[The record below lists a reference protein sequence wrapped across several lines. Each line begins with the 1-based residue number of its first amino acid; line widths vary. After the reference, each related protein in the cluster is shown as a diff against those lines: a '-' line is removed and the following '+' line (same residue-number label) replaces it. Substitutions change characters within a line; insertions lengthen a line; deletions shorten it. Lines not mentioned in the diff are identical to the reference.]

1 MSGGRI
7 ERIVEPLDDGRFL
20 CVFLLLGADGAVLVD
35 TGLAATPERTIAPA
49 LARLGLGWDD
59 LRAVVVT
66 HADVDHCG
74 GLGAVRRLAPRA
86 AVLAGAADRALIE
99 SSELLLARRYR
110 EFRDEHAI
118 DQPETFSAWV
128 RANADDG
135 AVDLALAGDGTLRI
149 DREWTVALL
158 AAPGHTAGH
167 LVVHDAGS
175 ATVIAA
181 DAVLGGFSPG
191 ADGEPAFAPTY
202 RFLPGYRETIAR
214 LQQLAPQRLLCSHLP
229 PLEGAAVAAYLRAS
243 ADFVERCEAALLA
256 ALEDGAPRSLAE
268 LIEATSAAVASWP
281 AAARDTLAQPL
292 AGHLEDLAAA
302 GRVRRLPGRP
312 ARYERLTSR

>member
-1 MSGGRI
+1 MSAPGGGRI
-7 ERIVEPLDDGRFL
+7 VRVEEALDDGRFL
-20 CVFLLLGADGAVLVD
+20 CVFLLVGADGAVLVD
-35 TGLAATPERTIAPA
+35 SGLAATPQRTIAPA
-49 LARLGLGWDD
+49 LAQLGLGWED

-66 HADVDHCG
+66 HADVDHAG

-86 AVLAGAADRALIE
+86 TVLAGAADRALIE
-99 SSELLLARRYR
+99 SSELLLERRYR
-110 EFRDEHAI
+110 EFRGEHGV

-135 AVDLALAGDGTLRI
+135 QVGLALAGDGTLRI
-149 DREWTVALL
+149 DAAWTVELL

-167 LVVHDAGS
+167 LVVHDAAS

-214 LQQLAPQRLLCSHLP
+214 LERLAPQRLLCSHLP
-229 PLEGAAVAAYLRAS
+229 PLEGDAVGAYLRES
-243 ADFVERCEAALLA
+243 AAFVERCEAALLH
-256 ALEDGAPRSLAE
+256 ALDGRAQRTLAE
-268 LIEATSAAVASWP
+268 LIEATSFALATWP
-281 AAARDTLAQPL
+281 AAARGTLAQPL
-292 AGHLEDLAAA
+292 AGHLEELCAQ

-312 ARYERLTSR
+312 ARYTRG

>member
-7 ERIVEPLDDGRFL
+7 ERIVELLDDGRFL
-20 CVFLLLGADGAVLVD
+20 SVFLLVGDGGAVLVD
-35 TGLAATPERTIAPA
+35 TGLAATPQRTIAPA
-49 LARLGLGWDD
+49 LARLGLGWED
-59 LRAVVVT
+59 LRTVVVT

-86 AVLAGAADRALIE
+86 TVIAGAADRELIE

-110 EFRDEHAI
+110 EFRARHGI
-118 DQPETFSAWV
+118 DQPEAFSAWV

-135 AVDLALAGDGTLRI
+135 AVDLALVADATLRI
-149 DREWTVALL
+149 GPHWTVELL

-167 LVVHDAGS
+167 LVVHDAAS

-191 ADGEPAFAPTY
+191 ADGTPAFAPTY

-214 LQQLAPQRLLCSHLP
+214 IAAGRAAAAALLP
-229 PLEGAAVAAYLRAS
+229 PVAVGGEAVGAYLRES
-243 ADFVERCEAALLA
+243 ADFVARCEAALLS
-256 ALEDGAPRSLAE
+256 ALDGGE
-268 LIEATSAAVASWP
+268 P
-281 AAARDTLAQPL
+281 ATLAQLIVATAPTLACWPEETRGTLVQPL
-292 AGHLEDLAAA
+292 AGHLEELCAQ
-302 GRVRRLPGRP
+302 GRVRRVQDSP
-312 ARYERLTSR
+312 ARYARA

>member
-1 MSGGRI
+1 MSRAPARRI
-7 ERIVEPLDDGRFL
+7 ERVEEQLDDGRFL
-20 CVFLLLGADGAVLVD
+20 CVFLLIGSAGAVLVD

-49 LARLGLGWDD
+49 LARLGLAWED

-66 HADVDHCG
+66 HADVDHAG

-110 EFRDEHAI
+110 EFRDEHGI
-118 DQPETFSAWV
+118 DQPEAFSAWV

-135 AVDLALAGDGTLRI
+135 AIDLALGGDGTLRV
-149 DREWTVALL
+149 DGEWTVELL

-167 LVVHDAGS
+167 LVVHDADS

-214 LQQLAPQRLLCSHLP
+214 LAEIAPRRLLCSHLP
-229 PLEGAAVAAYLRAS
+229 PLEGGAVAAYLRES
-243 ADFVERCEAALLA
+243 SDFADRCEAELLA
-256 ALEDGAPRSLAE
+256 ALDGGGPSTLAE
-268 LIEATSAAVASWP
+268 LIEAMAPTVATWP
-281 AAARDTLAQPL
+281 DAARDTLAQPL
-292 AGHLEDLAAA
+292 VGHLEELCAQ
-302 GRVRRLPGRP
+302 GRARRLPGRP
-312 ARYERLTSR
+312 ARYARG